1 MNISLVP
8 WQFIASKKPSAN
20 VLYHTRDSVERGTLM
35 HDSNFTWVQQ
45 SIIKMGKQTIEAVG
59 KATDALIKEDA
70 ALAAEA
76 RTHEKTVDAM
86 YYVINERCLE
96 LLADQQRSREEVNFL
111 VSSLKIA
118 VELERTC
125 DYANQIAKLV
135 QKKLVFQPTDPISSL
150 ATVVATMR
158 KETVQMLQA
167 AISAYQ
173 SLNSEAASK
182 INASD
187 NLVDQCNRQ
196 VFRDILCILSINPW
210 AQELVLD
217 YHVAV
222 RYIERMAD
230 RATNIAELV
239 YYIVSGKP
247 FKLKPLPEGLF
258 DD

>member
-1 MNISLVP
+1 MNDP
-8 WQFIASKKPSAN
+8 NFIW
-20 VLYHTRDSVERGTLM
+20 L
-35 HDSNFTWVQQ
+35 QQ
-45 SIIKMGKQTIEAVG
+45 SVIRMGNQTIAAVG

-86 YYVINERCLE
+86 YQVINERCLE
-96 LLADQQRSREEVNFL
+96 LLAEQQRSREEVNFL
-111 VSSLKIA
+111 ATSLKIA

-135 QKKLVFQPTDPISSL
+135 QKKLVFQATDPISCL
-150 ATVVATMR
+150 ADVVTKMR
-158 KETVQMLQA
+158 KETVCMLQA
-167 AISAYQ
+167 AISAYH
-173 SLNSEAASK
+173 SLNSEAATK
-182 INASD
+182 INAND
-187 NLVDQCNRQ
+187 CLVDQCNKQ
-196 VFRDILCILSINPW
+196 VFRDILCILSVNPW

-239 YYIVSGKP
+239 YYIASGKP